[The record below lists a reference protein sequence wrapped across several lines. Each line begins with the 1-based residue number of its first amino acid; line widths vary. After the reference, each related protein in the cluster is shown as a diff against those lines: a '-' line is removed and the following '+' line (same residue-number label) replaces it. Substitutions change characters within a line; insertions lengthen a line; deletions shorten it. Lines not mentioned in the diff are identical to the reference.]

1 MRAIGKT
8 AALVVLAGILCAA
21 DPQAALRERMVR
33 EHIEARGVRHA
44 AVLGAMRATP
54 RHLFVPASVRD
65 MAYEDRPLPIG
76 YQATISQP
84 YIVARMTELLAPAP
98 GQRVLEIGTG
108 SGYQAAVLA
117 QLVKRVYS
125 IELVPELAASA
136 RETLR
141 RLGYPNVTVRQGDG
155 YKGWPEEAPFDAI
168 IVTAGAEHVPPAL
181 VAQLKP
187 GARMVI
193 PVGSAQG
200 DQDLL
205 LVEKD
210 LKGAVHS
217 QNLLPVRF
225 VPLLRG
231 KR

>member
-1 MRAIGKT
+1 MGKT
-8 AALVVLAGILCAA
+8 AAVVALAGMLCAA

-33 EHIEARGVRHA
+33 EHIEARGVHHA

-54 RHLFVPASVRD
+54 RHLFVPVSVRD

-76 YQATISQP
+76 HQATISQP

-125 IELVPELAASA
+125 IELVPELAVAA

-168 IVTAGAEHVPPAL
+168 IVTAAPPEIPRALLDQLSPGGRL
-181 VAQLKP
+181 VA
-187 GARMVI
+187 
-193 PVGSAQG
+193 PVGEGWNQE
-200 DQDLL
+200 LT
-205 LVEKD
+205 LVEKGRD
-210 LKGAVHS
+210 GTLRRSAAGSVI
-217 QNLLPVRF
+217 F
-225 VPLLRG
+225 VPMRPG
-231 KR
+231 RD